1 MTKTCIGIRREDKNE
16 WERRA
21 PLTPHDVSALIKN
34 EGLTFVVQP
43 SQIRVFKESEY
54 VEAGAQTSEDL
65 SKCGLVFA
73 IKELP
78 INFIRQNK
86 TYVFFSHTIK
96 GQTHNM
102 PMLKKIIESG
112 ATLIDYERVV
122 DEHNRRLIFF
132 GEHAGLAGMIDT
144 LWAFGQRLAWEKIKN
159 PFSDILQAYRYED
172 LDGAAEAISNVGEI
186 IETKGLDSSLAPLV
200 IGVTGY
206 GNVSR
211 GAQKI
216 LTYLPTTEISPSELE
231 PLLKKKNPS
240 RKTIYKVV
248 FHEEHT
254 VEPISDL
261 SKFELHDYF
270 EHPEKYKS
278 KFFGYLSSITILV
291 NCIYWDKKYPRL
303 VTKAEVKT
311 LFETCKKPRLR
322 VVGDISCDIDGGL
335 EFTVKATDPANP
347 VFVYDPITNQAIDG
361 VAGRGPVVL
370 AIDNL
375 PCELPKESSND
386 FSHVLKR
393 FVPSIAMADFT
404 SDFDK
409 LVLPPE
415 IKKAVIVY
423 RGKLTPEYAYL
434 EKFLKNTKGEII

>member
-21 PLTPHDVSALIKN
+21 PLIPHDVSALIKN

-43 SQIRVFKESEY
+43 SPIRVFKESDY
-54 VEAGAQTSEDL
+54 VEAGAKAEEDL
-65 SKCGLVFA
+65 SKCGLIFA

-78 INFIRQNK
+78 LHFIMPDK

-96 GQTHNM
+96 GQEHNM
-102 PMLKKIIESG
+102 PMLKKIVESRS
-112 ATLIDYERVV
+112 TLIDYERIV

-132 GEHAGLAGMIDT
+132 GEHAGLAGMIDS

-159 PFSDILQAYRYED
+159 PFGEILQAYRYD
-172 LDGAAEAISNVGEI
+172 GLDAAEEAISNVGEK
-186 IETKGLDSSLAPLV
+186 IETKGVDPSLAPMV
-200 IGVTGY
+200 VGIAGY

-216 LTYLPTTEISPSELE
+216 LTYLPVTEIAPSELE
-231 PLLKKKNPS
+231 ALFDKKKKAN

-254 VEPISDL
+254 VEPVSEL
-261 SKFELHDYF
+261 TKFHIEDFYS
-270 EHPEKYKS
+270 HPEIYRS
-278 KFFGYLSSITILV
+278 KFFNYLPYISILT
-291 NCIYWDKKYPRL
+291 NCIYWDKRYPRL
-303 VTKAEVKT
+303 VTKAELKK
-311 LFETCKKPRLR
+311 LFEMEKRPRLR
-322 VVGDISCDIDGGL
+322 VVGDISCDIDGGI
-335 EFTVKATDPANP
+335 EFTVKATNPADP
-347 VFVYDPITNQAIDG
+347 VFVFDPVTGEAIDG
-361 VAGRGPVVL
+361 FAGKGPVVL
-370 AIDNL
+370 AVDNL

-393 FVPSIAMADFT
+393 FVPSIAMADFDA
-404 SDFDK
+404 DFEK

-423 RGKLTPEYAYL
+423 RGKLTPDYAYL
-434 EKFLKNTKGEII
+434 EKVLKNY

>member
-16 WERRA
+16 WERRT
-21 PLTPHDVSALIKN
+21 PLTPHDISALIKN

-43 SQIRVFKESEY
+43 SPIRIFKENEY
-54 VEAGAQTSEDL
+54 IEAGAQTAEDL

-78 INFIRQNK
+78 IHFIMPGK

-112 ATLIDYERVV
+112 STLIDYERVV

-144 LWAFGQRLAWEKIKN
+144 LWAFGQRLEWEKIKN
-159 PFSDILQAYRYED
+159 PFGEILQAYKYED
-172 LDGAAEAISNVGEI
+172 LDAAEEAISNVGEK
-186 IETKGLDSSLAPLV
+186 IETKGMDSSLAPLV
-200 IGVTGY
+200 IGITGY
-206 GNVSR
+206 GNASR

-216 LTYLPTTEISPSELE
+216 LTYLPITEIGPDELE
-231 PLLKKKNPS
+231 GLFDKKKKPN
-240 RKTIYKVV
+240 RKTIYKIV

-254 VEPISDL
+254 VEPISEL
-261 SKFELHDYF
+261 SKFDLHDFYNY
-270 EHPEKYKS
+270 PEKYKS
-278 KFFGYLSSITILV
+278 QFLNHLPFLSILV

-303 VTKAEVKT
+303 ITKAELKN
-311 LFETCKKPRLR
+311 LFEAQKHPRLR
-322 VVGDISCDIDGGL
+322 VVGDISCDIDGGV
-335 EFTVKATDPANP
+335 EFTVKATNPADP
-347 VFVYDPITNQAIDG
+347 VFVYDPVTDKATDG
-361 VAGRGPVVL
+361 FAGKGPVVM

-375 PCELPKESSND
+375 PCELPKEASND

-404 SDFDK
+404 ADFDK
-409 LVLPPE
+409 LILPPE

-423 RGKLTPEYAYL
+423 RGKLTPDYEYL
-434 EKFLKNTKGEII
+434 SKFLK